1 MDFRTSTPLVFPKA
15 HSSRVHPNTE
25 DQINTKRLFVKTN
38 DPSNNNNNANTNNNS
53 NNYNSGVIFNEYWD
67 KINGPKFVDFANGIP
82 EPRDSFFDGR
92 QSICPTP
99 VSEEEA
105 MQIDN
110 GIINTLENISL
121 GSDIGEE
128 DITLKADTTALE
140 QSIIN
145 YTTPNDDRRLSRLS
159 TAPQPFSFETRE
171 KEKQER
177 RQAKKQYLMSVSQQP
192 PEFKAR
198 AAPKFKNVPK
208 NPIKQIKKEEKRIF
222 QEFIPK
228 KEVKVIHE
236 IKPVCR
242 GTIKEEAISPIQ
254 FHSAA
259 TADKSVSCNSDEL
272 NNYLAPQ
279 AKNKD
284 CAEAENK
291 KVEVWNQKPFQVN
304 LPKRRILVPKSPKLR
319 TAKRAEERKL
329 YEEKLRL
336 RELEFE
342 DLRRTLS
349 ESQKEKEKDEIARL
363 RQLATFKARPMPKY
377 PDVKVSVPFKRPLA
391 DPTVPLISKRPRLG
405 ISKNSR

>member
-1 MDFRTSTPLVFPKA
+1 MDFRTSTPLVTSKA
-15 HSSRVHPNTE
+15 HSSRVPSNIK
-25 DQINTKRLFVKTN
+25 DKINNKRLFIKT
-38 DPSNNNNNANTNNNS
+38 NNNNN
-53 NNYNSGVIFNEYWD
+53 NYNSAVFFNEYWE

-82 EPRDSFFDGR
+82 EPSDSFFDGR

-99 VSEEEA
+99 VKEEEA

-128 DITLKADTTALE
+128 DITLKADTTVFE

-145 YTTPNDDRRLSRLS
+145 CTTPNVDRRLSRLS

-177 RQAKKQYLMSVSQQP
+177 RQAKKQYLISVSQQP
-192 PEFKAR
+192 TEFKAR

-208 NPIKQIKKEEKRIF
+208 NPVKEIKKEEKRIL
-222 QEFIPK
+222 QDFIPK
-228 KEVKVIHE
+228 KEVKVIHK
-236 IKPVCR
+236 IKPVVCR
-242 GTIKEEAISPIQ
+242 GTVKEEAISPIE
-254 FHSAA
+254 FYPAGK
-259 TADKSVSCNSDEL
+259 ADKSVSCNSDEL
-272 NNYLAPQ
+272 NNYLAPE
-279 AKNKD
+279 AKNKN
-284 CAEAENK
+284 CVETEKK

-304 LPKRRILVPKSPKLR
+304 LPKRRILVAKSPKLR

-363 RQLATFKARPMPKY
+363 RQLTTFKARPMPKY
-377 PDVKVSVPFKRPLA
+377 PAVKVSVPFKRPLT